1 MTDKQLT
8 QEDYTRASQA
18 LDVPAAAIR
27 AVTEVESKD
36 AGFLPDGRPVI
47 LFERHIMLRQLVK
60 VGRKDV
66 ADLQVKFPSV
76 VNRKPGGYRGGA
88 AEHERLG
95 LAATINRQCA
105 LESCSW
111 GLFQIM
117 GFHWKALGYESI
129 QAFVNAMYRSE
140 AAQLDAFV
148 RFIKAN
154 PVLLRALR
162 AKDWRT
168 FAKTYN
174 GPAYDRGDK
183 DPTNDYDVKL
193 AAAFSKHSMA

>member
-1 MTDKQLT
+1 MNDKKLT
-8 QEDYTRASQA
+8 QEDYTSAGLA
-18 LDVPAAAIR
+18 LNVPASVIQAI
-27 AVTEVESKD
+27 TDVESKGS
-36 AGFLPDGRPVI
+36 GFLPDGRPLI
-47 LFERHIMLRQLVK
+47 LFERHIMLRQLGK

-66 ADLQVKFPSV
+66 AALQDKFPSV

-117 GFHWKALGYESI
+117 GFHWKSLGYESI
-129 QAFVNAMYRSE
+129 QAFINAMYRSE
-140 AAQLDAFV
+140 GAQLDAFV
-148 RFIKAN
+148 RFIKAS
-154 PVLLRALR
+154 PVLLRALQ

-183 DPTNDYDVKL
+183 DPTNDYDVRL
-193 AAAFSKHSMA
+193 AAAFSKHAAA